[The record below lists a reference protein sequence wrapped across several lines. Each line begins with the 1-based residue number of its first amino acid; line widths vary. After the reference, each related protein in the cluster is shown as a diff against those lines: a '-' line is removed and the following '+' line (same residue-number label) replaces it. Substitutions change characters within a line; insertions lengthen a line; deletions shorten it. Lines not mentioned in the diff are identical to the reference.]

1 MKRGVFLFLMAA
13 VLVSGCRPM
22 HYDDT
27 LKVKALVD
35 GTLYFSSY
43 DSYDTYFP
51 FHLAE
56 TDTSFTFSFS
66 HYVSSYDGDK
76 LDFVLRLDED
86 EPFELY
92 REYPLDGG
100 AVEGGS
106 YAIVDWV
113 YKSTGGSVTFTDRF
127 DDRKDSYLSGEF
139 EITAENGETGE
150 VVSITAGTFENFH
163 TVR

>member
-56 TDTSFTFSFS
+56 TDTSFTFFMAPS
-66 HYVSSYDGDK
+66 V
-76 LDFVLRLDED
+76 
-86 EPFELY
+86 
-92 REYPLDGG
+92 GG
-100 AVEGGS
+100 AGGS
-106 YAIVDWV
+106 EGW
-113 YKSTGGSVTFTDRF
+113 R
-127 DDRKDSYLSGEF
+127 
-139 EITAENGETGE
+139 
-150 VVSITAGTFENFH
+150 
-163 TVR
+163 

>member
-13 VLVSGCRPM
+13 VLAAGCRPL

-27 LKVKALVD
+27 LKVKALID

-66 HYVSSYDGDK
+66 HYVSSFEGDK
-76 LDFVLRLDED
+76 VDFVLRLDEN

-92 REYPLDGG
+92 KEYVLDGN

-113 YKSTGGSVTFTDRF
+113 YKSIGGSVMFTDRL
-127 DDRKDSYLSGEF
+127 DDTWDSYLNGKF
-139 EITAENGETGE
+139 EITAEDVETGD
-150 VVSITAGTFENFH
+150 VISITGGTFENFH
-163 TVR
+163 TAR

>member
-43 DSYDTYFP
+43 DSYDIYFP

-66 HYVSSYDGDK
+66 HYVSSFDGDK

-92 REYPLDGG
+92 REYPLDGS

-106 YAIVDWV
+106 YAIV
-113 YKSTGGSVTFTDRF
+113 
-127 DDRKDSYLSGEF
+127 YLSGEF

-150 VVSITAGTFENFH
+150 VVSITAGTFENYH
-163 TVR
+163 TAR

>member
-1 MKRGVFLFLMAA
+1 MKSGVFLFLMAA

-51 FHLAE
+51 
-56 TDTSFTFSFS
+56 
-66 HYVSSYDGDK
+66 
-76 LDFVLRLDED
+76 ED

-92 REYPLDGG
+92 REYPLDGS

-127 DDRKDSYLSGEF
+127 DDWKDSYLSGEF

-150 VVSITAGTFENFH
+150 VVSITAGTFENYH
-163 TVR
+163 TAR